1 MMNTHITTR
10 HFCLISSAIC
20 HVQEYFAKSD
30 TQVQEDS
37 DTHVCVQV
45 ELALT
50 KRKLIERKKKDD
62 TSIAKGDR
70 SLSYLSL
77 LF

>member
-1 MMNTHITTR
+1 M
-10 HFCLISSAIC
+10 
-20 HVQEYFAKSD
+20 QEYFAKSD

-50 KRKLIERKKKDD
+50 KQKLIERKKKDD
-62 TSIAKGDR
+62 TSIAKCFN
-70 SLSYLSL
+70 SQM
-77 LF
+77 FQ